1 VDSLRTLGCLLGI
14 ALVISCSKGRARNQ
28 STDGRGRTA
37 ETITLTVPAAEN
49 VRRFMRAEGHSAE
62 SALRVSV
69 KHGGPTGFMYD
80 LTFDRA
86 ARSGD
91 VQSSSQGIAIR
102 VDPESWPYLVGT
114 VIDWDPE
121 GGGFRFRNPNA
132 K

>member
-1 VDSLRTLGCLLGI
+1 
-14 ALVISCSKGRARNQ
+14 VISCSKRPARNQ

-37 ETITLTVPAAEN
+37 EVITLTVSAAEN
-49 VRRFMRAEGHSAE
+49 VRRFMLAEGHSAE

-69 KHGGPTGFMYD
+69 KRDGATGFMYD
-80 LTFDRA
+80 LRFDGA

-91 VQSSSQGIAIR
+91 VQSSSQGVAIR
-102 VDPESWPYLVGT
+102 VDRESWPYLVGT